1 MKKLSTA
8 IVFVMLI
15 VGSAAPS
22 LAASFADVAFVIDQS
37 GSMGNEFSWI
47 GNSINS
53 INSVF
58 NTNGITAKYGVA
70 GYEYHAGSADSRN
83 AWVNLTS
90 NINTVVN
97 EVNSVS
103 LYGGTER
110 GYHAAYWAANNFNW
124 TGGDYAK
131 VMILITDEDADYASS
146 YQYGG
151 LSGEAA
157 LAQMITDND
166 ILLNVITYSYLY
178 YVWDQ
183 AVFQNS
189 STGYA
194 GLFDLGYLKNNPAD
208 FTADF
213 TAAKLSEI
221 QNHNTPTPEPASML
235 LLGTGLAGLAGLRR
249 KFKK

>member
-8 IVFVMLI
+8 IVFVML
-15 VGSAAPS
+15 VLGSACPS
-22 LAASFADVAFVIDQS
+22 WAASFADVAFVIDQS
-37 GSMGNEFSWI
+37 GSMGGEFSWI

-58 NTNGITAKYGVA
+58 DANGITAKYGVA
-70 GYEYHAGSADSRN
+70 GYEYHAGSAYYKN
-83 AWVNLTS
+83 AWLNLTDNVGAVIS
-90 NINTVVN
+90 

-110 GYHAAYWAANNFNW
+110 SYHAADWAANHFNW

-131 VMILITDEDADYASS
+131 VMILITDEDVDYACS
-146 YQYGG
+146 YAYGG
-151 LSGEAA
+151 LNGEAA
-157 LAQMITDND
+157 LARMIADND
-166 ILLNVITYSYLY
+166 ILLNVITSSYFY
-178 YVWDQ
+178 RYWDE

-194 GLFDLGYLKNNPAD
+194 GLFDLSYLRNDPAG

-221 QNHNTPTPEPASML
+221 QGHITPAPEPASML

-249 KFKK
+249 RFKK

>member
-1 MKKLSTA
+1 
-8 IVFVMLI
+8 MLI

-37 GSMGNEFSWI
+37 GSMGSEFSWI
-47 GNSINS
+47 GNSISS
-53 INSVF
+53 INSEF
-58 NTNGITAKYGVA
+58 GANGITANWGVA
-70 GYEYHAGSADSRN
+70 GYEYDAGSANSIN
-83 AWVNLTS
+83 AWQDLTPDVS
-90 NINTVVN
+90 AVVN
-97 EVNSVS
+97 EVNTAV

-110 GYHAAYWAANNFNW
+110 GYHAADWAANNFSW

-146 YQYGG
+146 YAYGD
-151 LSGEAA
+151 LTGEVA
-157 LAQMITDND
+157 LAQMIADND
-166 ILLNVITYSYLY
+166 ILLNVITFSGLY

-194 GLFDLGYLKNNPAD
+194 GLFDLSYLRDDPEG

-213 TAAKLSEI
+213 TDAKLSEI
-221 QNHNTPTPEPASML
+221 QSHNTPTPEPASML
-235 LLGTGLAGLAGLRR
+235 LLGTGLAGLGGLRR
-249 KFKK
+249 RFKK